1 MKRPILTATVPG
13 KPRPQG
19 SMTLARNPRTGQEFA
34 KYGQETVLHRNLVID
49 VLRQHW
55 AGRPALSGPIAVR
68 CTFRFARPKS
78 HYGTGRNAGVLK
90 ESAPHYMTSAPD
102 GDKLLR
108 LVNDALTIAG
118 VLDDDAQVALQRA
131 EKVYADSPGS
141 LIEVFRLT

>member
-1 MKRPILTATVPG
+1 MKRPVLTATVPG

-19 SMTLARNPRTGQEFA
+19 SMQLSRDPRTGREFA
-34 KYGQETVLHRNLVID
+34 KYGLETVNHRNLVID
-49 VLRQHW
+49 VLRQGW
-55 AGRPALSGPIAVR
+55 GGRPPLTGPVAVR
-68 CTFRFARPKS
+68 CTFRFTRPKS

-90 ESAPHYMTSAPD
+90 PTAPLYMTSAPD

-118 VLDDDAQVALQRA
+118 VLDDDARVALQRA